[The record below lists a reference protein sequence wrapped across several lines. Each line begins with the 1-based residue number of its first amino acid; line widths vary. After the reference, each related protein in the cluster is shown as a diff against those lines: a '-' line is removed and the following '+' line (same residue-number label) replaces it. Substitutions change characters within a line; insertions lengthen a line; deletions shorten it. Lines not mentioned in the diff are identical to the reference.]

1 MPFSSLRDPVDLAR
15 AQAALEAAWNEVRST
30 IPDTVYERERAR
42 LAYIV
47 AALVAIAEDED
58 DLARRA
64 VARYRQS
71 AVT

>member
-15 AQAALEAAWNEVRST
+15 ASAAIERAWAEVSASVEPSEAEK
-30 IPDTVYERERAR
+30 ERAR

-47 AALVAIAEDED
+47 AGFAMVALDED

-64 VARYRQS
+64 VERFRRQG
-71 AVT
+71 